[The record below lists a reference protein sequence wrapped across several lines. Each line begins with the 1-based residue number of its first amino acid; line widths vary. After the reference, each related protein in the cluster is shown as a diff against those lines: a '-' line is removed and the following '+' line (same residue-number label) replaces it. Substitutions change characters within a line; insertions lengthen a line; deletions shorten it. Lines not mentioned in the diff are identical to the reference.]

1 MIKNRKWNVGDR
13 DTDREAA
20 EKIAAA
26 LGIEYITAKLLC
38 ARGYRTPEEANSFI
52 RLETELFPD
61 PFLMK
66 DMDLATDRILSAINN
81 GEKMTVYGDYDVDG
95 VTSTALLRL
104 WLTENGGDADYY
116 IPSRA
121 GEGYGVNREAVGKL
135 AERGTKLIIT
145 VDTGITAVSETEY
158 AKELGCD
165 VVITDHHECHGPLP
179 SACAVVNPKRSDCS
193 YPFKELAGVGVAF
206 KLVTALEYTKR
217 RRAGQDTDGFLQSIC
232 RKYIDLAAIGTVAD
246 AVSYTHLTLPTNSR
260 V

>member
-135 AERGTKLIIT
+135 AER
-145 VDTGITAVSETEY
+145 
-158 AKELGCD
+158 
-165 VVITDHHECHGPLP
+165 CHNRP
-179 SACAVVNPKRSDCS
+179 
-193 YPFKELAGVGVAF
+193 
-206 KLVTALEYTKR
+206 
-217 RRAGQDTDGFLQSIC
+217 
-232 RKYIDLAAIGTVAD
+232 
-246 AVSYTHLTLPTNSR
+246 SR
-260 V
+260 VPRSSSVCLRGGQSEKERLFLSFQRACRSRRCLQAGDRA

>member
-104 WLTENGGDADYY
+104 WLPKT
-116 IPSRA
+116 
-121 GEGYGVNREAVGKL
+121 
-135 AERGTKLIIT
+135 AEMRTITSPAAQARGTES
-145 VDTGITAVSETEY
+145 TARLSESWR
-158 AKELGCD
+158 
-165 VVITDHHECHGPLP
+165 
-179 SACAVVNPKRSDCS
+179 SAA
-193 YPFKELAGVGVAF
+193 
-206 KLVTALEYTKR
+206 
-217 RRAGQDTDGFLQSIC
+217 QS
-232 RKYIDLAAIGTVAD
+232 
-246 AVSYTHLTLPTNSR
+246 
-260 V
+260 

>member
-158 AKELGCD
+158 AKE
-165 VVITDHHECHGPLP
+165 P
-179 SACAVVNPKRSDCS
+179 
-193 YPFKELAGVGVAF
+193 
-206 KLVTALEYTKR
+206 
-217 RRAGQDTDGFLQSIC
+217 
-232 RKYIDLAAIGTVAD
+232 
-246 AVSYTHLTLPTNSR
+246 SR
-260 V
+260 VPRSSSVCLRGGQSEKERLFLSFQRACRSRRCLQAGDRA

>member
-135 AERGTKLIIT
+135 AELRHKADNHGRYRNNRCFRDGICKGTRMR
-145 VDTGITAVSETEY
+145 
-158 AKELGCD
+158 C
-165 VVITDHHECHGPLP
+165 CHNRP
-179 SACAVVNPKRSDCS
+179 
-193 YPFKELAGVGVAF
+193 
-206 KLVTALEYTKR
+206 
-217 RRAGQDTDGFLQSIC
+217 
-232 RKYIDLAAIGTVAD
+232 
-246 AVSYTHLTLPTNSR
+246 SR
-260 V
+260 VPRSSSVCLRGGQSEKERLFLSFQRACRSRRCLQAGDRA

>member
-121 GEGYGVNREAVGKL
+121 GEGYGVNREAV
-135 AERGTKLIIT
+135 
-145 VDTGITAVSETEY
+145 
-158 AKELGCD
+158 
-165 VVITDHHECHGPLP
+165 
-179 SACAVVNPKRSDCS
+179 
-193 YPFKELAGVGVAF
+193 
-206 KLVTALEYTKR
+206 
-217 RRAGQDTDGFLQSIC
+217 
-232 RKYIDLAAIGTVAD
+232 
-246 AVSYTHLTLPTNSR
+246 
-260 V
+260 